1 MFFRHSVKKLI
12 LDTEC
17 DDTTANAPNNSTG
30 EHQVWVRSEIQRVG
44 VDLHP
49 LYELLLIQS
58 SW

>member
-1 MFFRHSVKKLI
+1 MFFRHLVKKLI

-17 DDTTANAPNNSTG
+17 DDTTANAPNESTG
-30 EHQVWVRSEIQRVG
+30 EHQVWVRSESQRVG